1 MKRKFQQWSST
12 ISSGVLEFIPLFSG
26 VRVTRSLV
34 LCACFVDRFLSFCPF
49 FWPKCYLSVFDLWIP
64 ITPLVSSN
72 SSYINKTSIHLPHI
86 HLTCCFPLALATA
99 CRRGELQ
106 PYHVVESCIRCAV
119 DRSSVSL
126 FTNASILTKNR
137 LPEKRFWV
145 SMYSSSTWLF
155 VLLGFIFIWRILLVS
170 DLKMKKFFLSL
181 FKWVLAIFLQ
191 S

>member
-1 MKRKFQQWSST
+1 MIWLKFTPS
-12 ISSGVLEFIPLFSG
+12 
-26 VRVTRSLV
+26 
-34 LCACFVDRFLSFCPF
+34 ACCSCPF

-86 HLTCCFPLALATA
+86 HLTCCFLLALATA

-137 LPEKRFWV
+137 LPAKRFWGREV
-145 SMYSSSTWLF
+145 DARF
-155 VLLGFIFIWRILLVS
+155 VDIGRV
-170 DLKMKKFFLSL
+170 
-181 FKWVLAIFLQ
+181 
-191 S
+191 